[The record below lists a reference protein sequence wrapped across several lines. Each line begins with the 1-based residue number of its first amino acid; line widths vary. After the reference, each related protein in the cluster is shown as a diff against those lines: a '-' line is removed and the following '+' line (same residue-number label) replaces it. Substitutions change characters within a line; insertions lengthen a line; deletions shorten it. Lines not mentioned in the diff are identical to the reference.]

1 MYIGYTEGEKMK
13 LADTQITQLAKAI
26 AHMFEEGE
34 EFFVFETAKIE
45 FKEDK
50 ALPVIERRIFQIG
63 VKEVTKQ

>member
-1 MYIGYTEGEKMK
+1 MK

-26 AHMFEEGE
+26 AHMFEKGE

-45 FKEDK
+45 FTEEGGE
-50 ALPVIERRIFQIG
+50 PVIERRVFQIG

>member
-26 AHMFEEGE
+26 ACMFEKGE

-45 FKEDK
+45 FKEGGE
-50 ALPVIERRIFQIG
+50 PVIERRTFQIG
-63 VKEVTKQ
+63 VKEVTEQ

>member
-26 AHMFEEGE
+26 ACMFEKGE

-45 FKEDK
+45 FKEGGE
-50 ALPVIERRIFQIG
+50 PVIERRVFHIG

>member
-1 MYIGYTEGEKMK
+1 MK

-45 FKEDK
+45 FTEGE
-50 ALPVIERRIFQIG
+50 PVIERRVFQIG

>member
-1 MYIGYTEGEKMK
+1 MK

-45 FKEDK
+45 FTGEGE
-50 ALPVIERRIFQIG
+50 PVIERRVFQIG
-63 VKEVTKQ
+63 VKEVTEQ